1 MDTTTTDVQTTEQ
14 PALPGWVLWGILAV
28 VMMASALDLIDSTIT
43 NIAAP
48 TITRELHG
56 GNALIKWLGAAYSLA
71 LGVLLVIGGRL
82 GDKFGQR
89 RMFILGMS
97 GFTIASALAGFSPDS
112 TLLIIAR
119 ALQGGFGAMMIPQGV
134 AIMTKTFPP
143 DMKTKAFSMYGPL
156 LGVAGVCGPII
167 AGLLIDANIGGL
179 SWRPIFLINLVL
191 GTIGVAAAYRLLPR
205 TGAAAEH
212 DSTATVDGWGAG
224 LLAAAM
230 FGMLFGL
237 VEGSTNGWGAV
248 PIAAVSA
255 GAAFFLAFAY
265 RQRTSP
271 DPLIRASLLRNKRFT
286 SGVLIGLA
294 IFAATSG
301 LLYVLSLFMQEG
313 LHESPRAAA
322 IALVPM
328 TIGIIAASG
337 ACMALLPKLGRNL
350 VFIGIVITLGGCFW
364 FYALIHG
371 SGTRLGLWDLVGPM
385 FVTGLGMGVGYTTIF
400 NVALGDVEAEEAG
413 SASGSLASIQQLA
426 NGIGSAVVTTVF
438 FQTASEGL
446 AHAAQISLIVVL
458 IVIAVAFPAVFLM
471 PKKATEEL
479 EY

>member
-1 MDTTTTDVQTTEQ
+1 MDTTTDAPTTEQ
-14 PALPGWVLWGILAV
+14 SSLPRWVLWGILVV

-48 TITRELHG
+48 TITRDLHG
-56 GNALIKWLGAAYSLA
+56 GDALIKWLGAAYSLA
-71 LGVLLVIGGRL
+71 LGVLLVVGGRL

-97 GFTIASALAGFSPDS
+97 GFTVASGLAGFAPDS
-112 TLLIIAR
+112 ALLIIAR

-143 DMKTKAFSMYGPL
+143 KMKTTAFSIYGPV
-156 LGVAGVCGPII
+156 LGLAGVGGPIL
-167 AGLLIDANIGGL
+167 AGFLIDANIAGL
-179 SWRPIFLINLVL
+179 GWRPIFLINLVL
-191 GTIGVAAAYRLLPR
+191 GTLGLTAAYRLLPR
-205 TGAAAEH
+205 HDAADH
-212 DSTATVDGWGAG
+212 DSTVAVDGWGAG

-237 VEGSTNGWGAV
+237 IEGSTNGWHSG
-248 PIAAVSA
+248 PIAAVCA
-255 GAAFFLAFAY
+255 GAAFFAAFAY

-271 DPLIRASLLRNKRFT
+271 DPLIRASLLRNRRFT

-294 IFAATSG
+294 VFAATSG
-301 LLYVLSLFMQEG
+301 LLYVLSLFIQEG
-313 LHESPRAAA
+313 LHESPRGAALG
-322 IALVPM
+322 LVPM

-337 ACMALLPKLGRNL
+337 ACLALLPRLGRNL
-350 VFIGIVITLGGCFW
+350 VFIGILVILGGCFW
-364 FYALIHG
+364 FYSLIHG
-371 SGTRLGLWDLVGPM
+371 SGTHLGLWDLAGPM

-413 SASGSLASIQQLA
+413 SASGSLSSIQQLA

-438 FQTASEGL
+438 FQTASGGL
-446 AHAAQISLIVVL
+446 AHAAQTSLIVVL
-458 IVIAVAFPAVFLM
+458 IVAAVAFPAVFLM
-471 PKKATEEL
+471 PRKAAAEL